1 MIELMRSA
9 APPLADATRSRIL
22 DVAERLVQ
30 TRGFNGFSYADIA
43 VEVGI
48 TRASLHYH
56 FATKAELGR
65 RLIARYSEQFAQA
78 LQSITAQLPAAAARL
93 RAYVKLY
100 TDVLTDER
108 MCLCGMV
115 AAEYSTLPA
124 PMQSALRVFFEIN
137 ESWLAELLEQG
148 SHEGTPRAARR
159 AADVARM
166 LVGALEGEMLV
177 ARAYGDPARFI
188 GGRAAGRAARWRPRT
203 RRGSPRVRAAG
214 AASRLRAARRAAG
227 RPHRVLAPDAWLT
240 PLFVLALIAG
250 TALELWL
257 SARQAGAVA
266 RHRDRGARAVRRQR
280 HGGRARQGGRLH
292 PRRSCASA
300 ASAPSWTPALTRR

>member
-9 APPLADATRSRIL
+9 APPPADATRSRIL

-65 RLIARYSEQFAQA
+65 RLIARYSEQFTQA
-78 LQSITAQLPAAAARL
+78 LQGISARLPAAAARL

-108 MCLCGMV
+108 MCLCGML

-124 PMQSALRVFFEIN
+124 PMQSALRAFFEMN
-137 ESWLAELLEQG
+137 ESWLAELLEAG
-148 SHEGTPRAARR
+148 RHEGTLALRTT
-159 AADVARM
+159 AADAARM

-188 GGRAAGRAARWRPRT
+188 AAAELLVAQLDGGRERV
-203 RRGSPRVRAAG
+203 RGSPRARAAG
-214 AASRLRAARRAAG
+214 AASRLRAAR
-227 RPHRVLAPDAWLT
+227 APR
-240 PLFVLALIAG
+240 
-250 TALELWL
+250 
-257 SARQAGAVA
+257 SARPGS
-266 RHRDRGARAVRRQR
+266 R
-280 HGGRARQGGRLH
+280 
-292 PRRSCASA
+292 P
-300 ASAPSWTPALTRR
+300 